1 MFSTFVEFM
10 AAETPLD
17 VLSHAVSLVETGGN
31 QMDDCRDSPSKE
43 LPTKE
48 LKYRRLK
55 DRRELSTNM
64 LPLRV
69 WNRKCSSP
77 QQILSPDGEVRNGQC
92 YNTSPVMMSPCKNSE
107 NSPTLVMSP
116 LHCETCMLH
125 KPDGSA
131 LPPCGHCRLP
141 PHLTER
147 LDRDVTCI
155 NLAACDSDDDDSN
168 EPLDMSKK
176 CARQDDEP
184 ISGNSH
190 PIQQQ
195 RPSVI
200 TCASALLR
208 SQCHTKSNCQSAHCN
223 GNSEGKTNEKNE
235 SDGGE
240 DIRPGHR
247 REVLSGMC
255 DPVIDEHFRRSL
267 GKDYPEFLFS
277 THSTSVS
284 ITVDDHFAK
293 ALGDTWLRLQQTKTS
308 SVENGTDSKNKKAS
322 RSPPSSPVRSHSQ
335 GVVSL

>member
-1 MFSTFVEFM
+1 M

-55 DRRELSTNM
+55 ERRELSNM

-77 QQILSPDGEVRNGQC
+77 QQIVSPEVDTRNGQC
-92 YNTSPVMMSPCKNSE
+92 YETSPVVLSPCKNSE
-107 NSPTLVMSP
+107 NSPTLAVCPM
-116 LHCETCMLH
+116 H
-125 KPDGSA
+125 KPDGST
-131 LPPCGHCRLP
+131 LPPCSHCRLP

-147 LDRDVTCI
+147 LDRDITCI
-155 NLAACDSDDDDSN
+155 NLAACDSDDDNN

-176 CARQDDEP
+176 CSRQDDEP
-184 ISGNSH
+184 VSSNSV

-223 GNSEGKTNEKNE
+223 GNSEEKTSEKNE
-235 SDGGE
+235 LDGGE
-240 DIRPGHR
+240 DVRPGHR

-277 THSTSVS
+277 NHSTSVS

-293 ALGDTWLRLQQTKTS
+293 ALGDTWLRLQQTKTT
-308 SVENGTDSKNKKAS
+308 SVENGTDSTKKATH
-322 RSPPSSPVRSHSQ
+322 SPPPSPVRSHSQ